1 MNLFKDL
8 SQNKNYLEF
17 DYKTQDS
24 LFNAAASDP
33 PIFDSTANT
42 LEKKIASKGELLD
55 FSKGKKPKEKAEA
68 ASPNKII
75 HLNSASVSEL
85 LTLPGLGKRTVE
97 NVLEYRKKN
106 GRFKKINDLLK
117 VKGIGK
123 TKFEKIKKL
132 VTID

>member
-17 DYKTQDS
+17 GYKTQDS

-75 HLNSASVSEL
+75 RLNSASVSEL